1 MKKYIQSIVSFLFVF
16 SMPFILAAAF
26 KAYKDPF
33 NFLENPIVWYITIG
47 FVLVVLLKEILS
59 NTVVNKANELMPK
72 NYTRVQSIISFL
84 FTFLTPF
91 ALAKA
96 ISLYAKPYN
105 FLENPLVWLGLIAF
119 GLVILA
125 KEVLTITGVKKIE
138 EFEMIKAGINP
149 EEVDH
154 LAWAR
159 KLITKWTAAKAIEE
173 EEEII
178 LDHNYDG
185 IKELD
190 NTLPPWWVYMFYAT
204 IVFAI
209 VYLVRFEVL
218 GGYTQDM
225 EYAQSVAQAKRE
237 LAAYKSTSKDA
248 VIDAETVVVLTSESD
263 LKRGRAVFNLNC
275 AACHIAD
282 GGGGIGPNLTDKYWL
297 LGGGIKN
304 VFTTIA
310 NGGRDGKG
318 MVAWGKTL
326 KPKDIQKVA
335 SYIMSMQGTT
345 PAKPKP
351 PQGELFEDN
360 SEPLQKVEV
369 VEQVKDSVQ

>member
-16 SMPFILAAAF
+16 SMPFILAKAF
-26 KAYKDPF
+26 MAYKDPF
-33 NFLENPIVWYITIG
+33 SLYENPIVWFVIIG
-47 FVLVVLLKEILS
+47 FGLVVLFKEILAA
-59 NTVVNKANELMPK
+59 TVVNKANDLMPK
-72 NYTRVQSIISFL
+72 NYTRVQTVISFL
-84 FTFLTPF
+84 FLFLAPL

-96 ISLYAKPYN
+96 ISLYENPFN
-105 FLENPLVWLGLIAF
+105 LLENPLIWIGIVAF

-125 KEVLTITGVKKIE
+125 KEILIITGVTKIE
-138 EFEMIKAGINP
+138 KAEMIKEGINP
-149 EEVDH
+149 DEVDNW
-154 LAWAR
+154 AWA
-159 KLITKWTAAKAIEE
+159 KILIKKWTDTKAVEE
-173 EEEII
+173 EDEII

-190 NTLPPWWVYMFYAT
+190 NNLPPWWVYMFYGT
-204 IVFAI
+204 IIFAV
-209 VYLVRFEVL
+209 VYLVRYEIL
-218 GGYTQDM
+218 GAPNQEM
-225 EYAQSVAQAKRE
+225 EYAQSVAEAKRE
-237 LAAYKSTSKDA
+237 LAAFKTTSKDA
-248 VIDAETVVVLTSESD
+248 VIDAETVTILTDESD
-263 LKRGRAVFNLNC
+263 LNRGKAVYKLNC

-282 GGGGIGPNLTDKYWL
+282 GGGGIGPNLTDEYWI

-304 VFTTIA
+304 VFITIT

-351 PQGELFEDN
+351 PQGELYKNEIQ
-360 SEPLQKVEV
+360 EKEV
-369 VEQVKDSVQ
+369 IGQAKDSVQ

>member
-16 SMPFILAAAF
+16 SMPFILAEAF
-26 KAYKDPF
+26 KAYEEPF
-33 NFLENPIVWYITIG
+33 NFLENSIILYITIG
-47 FVLVVLLKEILS
+47 FGLVVLLKEVLS

-72 NYTRVQSIISFL
+72 NYTRVQSAISFL

-91 ALAKA
+91 ALATA
-96 ISLYAKPYN
+96 ISSYANPFN
-105 FLENPLVWLGLIAF
+105 ILENPLVWLGIIAF

-125 KEVLTITGVKKIE
+125 KELLTIIGVKKIE
-138 EFEMIKAGINP
+138 EVEMIKAGINP

-159 KLITKWTAAKAIEE
+159 ELIANWTAAKAIEE

-190 NTLPPWWVYMFYAT
+190 NNLPPRWVYMFYAT
-204 IVFAI
+204 IIFAV

-218 GGYTQDM
+218 DGYTQDM
-225 EYAQSVAQAKRE
+225 EYAQSVAVAKRE
-237 LAAYKSTSKDA
+237 LAAFRSTSKEV
-248 VIDAETVVVLTSESD
+248 VIDAESVTVLTSESD
-263 LKRGRAVFNLNC
+263 LKRGKAIYKLNC

-304 VFTTIA
+304 VFTTIT

-318 MVAWGKTL
+318 MVAMGKTL
-326 KPKDIQKVA
+326 KPIDIQKVA
-335 SYIMSMQGTT
+335 SYIMAFQGTT

-351 PQGELFEDN
+351 PQGELLKEE
-360 SEPLQKVEV
+360 SEV
-369 VEQVKDSVQ
+369 VEEVITQVKDSVQ

>member
-16 SMPFILAAAF
+16 SMPFILAEAF
-26 KAYKDPF
+26 KAYKEPF
-33 NFLENPIVWYITIG
+33 SFYENSVVWYIAIG
-47 FVLVVLLKEILS
+47 FGLVVLLKEVLS
-59 NTVVNKANELMPK
+59 NTVVNKANELIPK
-72 NYTRVQSIISFL
+72 NYTRVQSATSFL
-84 FTFLTPF
+84 FTFLMPF

-96 ISLYAKPYN
+96 ISSYENPYN
-105 FLENPLVWLGLIAF
+105 FLETPLVWLGIIAY
-119 GLVILA
+119 GLVVLA
-125 KEVLTITGVKKIE
+125 KEILTVIGVKKIE
-138 EFEMIKAGINP
+138 ETEMIKAGINP
-149 EEVDH
+149 DEIDH
-154 LAWAR
+154 LAWIR
-159 KLITKWTAAKAIEE
+159 VLIAKWTAAKAIDEE
-173 EEEII
+173 PEII

-204 IVFAI
+204 IIFAV

-218 GGYTQDM
+218 GGYTQEM

-237 LAAYKSTSKDA
+237 LADYKSASKEA
-248 VIDAETVVVLTSESD
+248 IIDAETVIILTSGSD
-263 LKRGRAVFNLNC
+263 LKRGKAVYNLNC
-275 AACHIAD
+275 AACHIGD
-282 GGGGIGPNLTDKYWL
+282 GGGGIGPNLTDKYWI

-304 VFTTIA
+304 VFTTIT

-335 SYIMSMQGTT
+335 SYIMSMQGTM

-351 PQGELFEDN
+351 PQGKLFKDD
-360 SEPLQKVEV
+360 SQPIVEV
-369 VEQVKDSVQ
+369 VEQEKDSLQ

>member
-16 SMPFILAAAF
+16 SMPFILAKAF
-26 KAYKDPF
+26 MAYKDPF
-33 NFLENPIVWYITIG
+33 SLYENPVVWFVIIG
-47 FVLVVLLKEILS
+47 FGLVVLLKEVLAA
-59 NTVVNKANELMPK
+59 TVVNKANELMPK
-72 NYTRVQSIISFL
+72 NYTRVQTVISFL
-84 FTFLTPF
+84 FLFLTPL

-96 ISLYAKPYN
+96 ISSYQNPFN
-105 FLENPLVWLGLIAF
+105 FLENPLIWIGLIAF
-119 GLVILA
+119 GLVVLA
-125 KEVLTITGVKKIE
+125 KEMLTITGVAKIE
-138 EFEMIKAGINP
+138 KAEMIKAGINP

-154 LAWAR
+154 WAWAK
-159 KLITKWTAAKAIEE
+159 KLINKWTEAKAIEE
-173 EEEII
+173 EGEIV

-190 NTLPPWWVYMFYAT
+190 NNLPPWWVYMFYAT
-204 IVFAI
+204 IIFAV
-209 VYLVRFEVL
+209 VYLVKYEMM
-218 GGYTQDM
+218 GAPNQDM

-237 LAAYKSTSKDA
+237 LAAFRSTSKEA
-248 VIDAETVVVLTSESD
+248 IIDAETVTILTDESD
-263 LKRGRAVFNLNC
+263 LNRGKAVYNLNC

-282 GGGGIGPNLTDKYWL
+282 GGGGIGPNLTDEYWI

-304 VFTTIA
+304 VFTTIT

-335 SYIMSMQGTT
+335 SYIMGMQGTT

-351 PQGELFEDN
+351 PQGELYKDET
-360 SEPLQKVEV
+360 QEV
-369 VEQVKDSVQ
+369 KEEIIEQVKDSVQ